1 MDDAAR
7 HERNKEKLG
16 ELHPWMRQRVMGLL
30 VDLEHHGWKPRIQ
43 DAWRSP
49 EDQLKAF
56 NSGHSKLKY
65 GYHNIT
71 GPNGEKESFACDI
84 LREDS
89 TVLVAEREYCIALA
103 HYAQK
108 QELRTGITWGVP
120 KEFQLAIDAAVKL
133 NDTTRPIKIG
143 WDPCHVEPN
152 TGWTLSELATGW
164 RPGFVNPPNAFANM
178 VPPLVIDR
186 AKLEGYCEELTTLA
200 AKAAD
205 LRNRI
210 QGHLK

>member
-1 MDDAAR
+1 
-7 HERNKEKLG
+7 
-16 ELHPWMRQRVMGLL
+16 
-30 VDLEHHGWKPRIQ
+30 VDLEHYGWKPRIQ

-56 NSGHSKLKY
+56 ESGHSKLKY

-103 HYAQK
+103 HYARK

-120 KEFQLAIDAAVKL
+120 REFQLAIDAAVISG
-133 NDTTRPIKIG
+133 DVGRPIKIG

-152 TGWTLSELATGW
+152 TGWMLQDFQNGW
-164 RPGFVNPPNAFANM
+164 RPGFINPPNAFTGVA
-178 VPPLVIDR
+178 PPLVIDR
-186 AKLEGYCEELTTLA
+186 AKLTGYCEELTTLA
-200 AKAAD
+200 SKAAD